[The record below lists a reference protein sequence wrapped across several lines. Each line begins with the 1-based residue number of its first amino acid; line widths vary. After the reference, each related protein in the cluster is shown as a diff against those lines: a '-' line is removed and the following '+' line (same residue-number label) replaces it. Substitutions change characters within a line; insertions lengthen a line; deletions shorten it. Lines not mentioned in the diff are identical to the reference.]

1 MSKIWFHPKCILPK
15 FSVFLFF
22 YSVLGNTAT
31 ILEEH
36 MIQYSDILLKKNE
49 IFCTILKQVLVRNL
63 SLLVLIFERSE
74 TIQNIN
80 GIVFISQILS
90 LRGIQQTFVKKKLIV
105 ETIKQS
111 IRTDLS

>member
-1 MSKIWFHPKCILPK
+1 
-15 FSVFLFF
+15 
-22 YSVLGNTAT
+22 
-31 ILEEH
+31 
-36 MIQYSDILLKKNE
+36 MIQHSDILLKKNE
-49 IFCTILKQVLVRNL
+49 ISCTITLKQVLVRNL
-63 SLLVLIFERSE
+63 SLLVLIFEHSE

-90 LRGIQQTFVKKKLIV
+90 LRGIQQTFVKKLIV